1 MAGCGCR
8 ANAADEFSM
17 NVREIPSVAEN
28 TDDFQIIV
36 YLAQGGGLRGVVQGV
51 AEFDKKSIR

>member
-1 MAGCGCR
+1 MAGCGCI

-17 NVREIPSVAEN
+17 NVREILSIAEN

-36 YLAQGGGLRGVVQGV
+36 YLVQGGGLRGIVQGV